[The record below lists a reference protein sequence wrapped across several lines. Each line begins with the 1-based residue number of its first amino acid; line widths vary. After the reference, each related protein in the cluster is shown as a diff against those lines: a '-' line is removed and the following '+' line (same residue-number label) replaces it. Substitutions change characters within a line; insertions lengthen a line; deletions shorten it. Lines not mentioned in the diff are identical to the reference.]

1 METWT
6 LDTCGLLSLFT
17 SCVVLWT
24 AFVNLKTQQNV
35 KHLHNTRKSKKMAAT
50 NQRLVQSLPPSLC
63 LPLPLSALQEGTM
76 SWHFTFHFECSSCG
90 GPINQKTQLW
100 SLYFL
105 RISVIFRYPQPNAKH
120 FRCSLHCLSLRRS
133 QRVHILT
140 YSTVCLLISACLG
153 PAGHKL
159 QPIKAQ
165 SCTLLVKSREQ
176 SNNNANNI
184 ANLPLIV
191 S

>member
-24 AFVNLKTQQNV
+24 AFVNLKTRQNV
-35 KHLHNTRKSKKMAAT
+35 KHLHNTRKSKKMSAA
-50 NQRLVQSLPPSLC
+50 NQRLVQSLPLPA
-63 LPLPLSALQEGTM
+63 LPLPLSALPEGTM
-76 SWHFTFHFECSSCG
+76 SWHFTFHFECSSW

-120 FRCSLHCLSLRRS
+120 FRCSHSPVRPFCIAYRCVAVKEYTYLHAVLYVCLSV
-133 QRVHILT
+133 RV
-140 YSTVCLLISACLG
+140 LG
-153 PAGHKL
+153 
-159 QPIKAQ
+159 QWVIN
-165 SCTLLVKSREQ
+165 CSRLWH
-176 SNNNANNI
+176 SHAHF
-184 ANLPLIV
+184 